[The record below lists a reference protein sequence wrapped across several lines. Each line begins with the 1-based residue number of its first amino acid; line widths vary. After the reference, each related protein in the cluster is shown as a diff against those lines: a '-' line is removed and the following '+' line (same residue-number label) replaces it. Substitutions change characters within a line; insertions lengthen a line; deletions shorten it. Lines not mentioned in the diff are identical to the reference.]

1 MSPQPDS
8 SGAVGRDYIVEY
20 RAGQFQNGSLVLRF
34 GSDPSEKQLRDA
46 LVAHG
51 LPARA
56 LEEVRARPMY
66 PAAPRRTPPAAQRF
80 SAPASP
86 APSAPAGNTPT
97 RGKKGSG
104 RGGGMLLVLVLV
116 AFGVIASMAEGA
128 ITAGEA
134 AGAGRTS
141 ETMVIGC
148 WEDLGDARDL
158 ADPEAGLIGGLF
170 AQAPTSFV
178 VSPANTAFYFTCL
191 GSASGG

>member
-56 LEEVRARPMY
+56 LEEVRARPMHS
-66 PAAPRRTPPAAQRF
+66 ATPRRTPPAAQRF
-80 SAPASP
+80 PAPVSP
-86 APSAPAGNTPT
+86 APSAPAGNTPAH
-97 RGKKGSG
+97 GKKGSG

-116 AFGVIASMAEGA
+116 AFGVIASLAEGS
-128 ITAGEA
+128 ITAGKA
-134 AGAGRTS
+134 AGAGHTT
-141 ETMVIGC
+141 ETMVVGC
-148 WEDLGDARDL
+148 WEELGDARAL
-158 ADPEAGLIGGLF
+158 TDPDSGAVDGMF
-170 AQAPTSFV
+170 AKEPTAFAV
-178 VSPANTAFYFTCL
+178 TPANAAFYFSCL
-191 GSASGG
+191 GAASD